1 MQARCNVEV
10 VGSVCDEWRE
20 RSLWERLDSGE
31 RVRDL
36 DNSKILP
43 IVVLSTGG
51 WELGWEWSETADC
64 WNIGIEG
71 AQSHVT
77 LQVACF
83 CLLCVSNVSHVHVCE
98 IF

>member
-51 WELGWEWSETADC
+51 WE
-64 WNIGIEG
+64 
-71 AQSHVT
+71 
-77 LQVACF
+77 
-83 CLLCVSNVSHVHVCE
+83 
-98 IF
+98 